1 MNLTHPLSH
10 TTAITPGMS
19 QSPGIARTTTGVRR
33 PITALNT
40 TGMTGLGMSGVIGQV
55 LMVLP
60 LLHLA
65 KLKQLRLLL
74 LSFRLLIPLRCLM
87 ETRTTESLSLKRAK
101 ERASNMAN
109 TKAESPLGAQLD
121 SLTDFVNFGIAP
133 VLLVY
138 LWALQSTGRLGWAI
152 ILVYSVCCALRLAR
166 FNVDMEE
173 ADRPAWKTRY
183 FIGVPSP
190 SAGGLVMLP
199 IYLQVAGIIDL
210 AAYPSIILVNTI
222 LVGLLMVSTLPT
234 FSGKGL
240 THIRRDLVL
249 PLMLFIGSMAV
260 MLFTFPWL
268 TLTAMSIAYYAVLPI
283 SAYTYWRL
291 KQG

>member
-1 MNLTHPLSH
+1 MAESRDKKAT
-10 TTAITPGMS
+10 
-19 QSPGIARTTTGVRR
+19 RR
-33 PITALNT
+33 QR
-40 TGMTGLGMSGVIGQV
+40 V
-55 LMVLP
+55 
-60 LLHLA
+60 
-65 KLKQLRLLL
+65 
-74 LSFRLLIPLRCLM
+74 
-87 ETRTTESLSLKRAK
+87 TESLKSLQFPIR
-101 ERASNMAN
+101 RIIPNMVTLLALCLGL
-109 TKAESPLGAQLD
+109 TAVRQGLEGRFELAVMCIVIAGFLDAFDGRLARILKAESPLGAQLD

-133 VLLVY
+133 VLVVY
-138 LWALQSTGRLGWAI
+138 LWALQSTGRIGWAV

-173 ADRPAWKTRY
+173 ADRPAWKTKF

-199 IYLQVAGIIDL
+199 IYLQVAGIINL
-210 AAYPSIILVNTI
+210 ADYPMVILANTI
-222 LVGLLMVSTLPT
+222 IVGLLMVSTFQT

-249 PLMLFIGSMAV
+249 PLMLFIGFTAV

-268 TLTAMSIAYYAVLPI
+268 TLTAMSAAYYAFLPI

-291 KQG
+291 KQA

>member
-1 MNLTHPLSH
+1 M
-10 TTAITPGMS
+10 
-19 QSPGIARTTTGVRR
+19 
-33 PITALNT
+33 
-40 TGMTGLGMSGVIGQV
+40 
-55 LMVLP
+55 
-60 LLHLA
+60 
-65 KLKQLRLLL
+65 
-74 LSFRLLIPLRCLM
+74 
-87 ETRTTESLSLKRAK
+87 
-101 ERASNMAN
+101 
-109 TKAESPLGAQLD
+109 KAESPLGAQLD

-210 AAYPSIILVNTI
+210 AAYPSIILANTI

>member
-1 MNLTHPLSH
+1 MSENKEKEATRRQRVAESLKSRRFPIRRIIPNMVTLLALCLGLTAVRQGLEGRFEL
-10 TTAITPGMS
+10 AVMCIV
-19 QSPGIARTTTGVRR
+19 IAGFLDAFDGR
-33 PITALNT
+33 
-40 TGMTGLGMSGVIGQV
+40 
-55 LMVLP
+55 
-60 LLHLA
+60 LA
-65 KLKQLRLLL
+65 RLL
-74 LSFRLLIPLRCLM
+74 
-87 ETRTTESLSLKRAK
+87 
-101 ERASNMAN
+101 
-109 TKAESPLGAQLD
+109 KAESPLGAQLD

-283 SAYTYWRL
+283 SAFTYWRL